1 MATQELS
8 FTGPLSL
15 VIAEGATT
23 PDPGFSGARAY
34 STTTQRVMEWRG
46 GAWISTARI
55 SVGAT
60 APSNPSV
67 GDLWVDTN

>member
-8 FTGPLSL
+8 FVGPLSL
-15 VIAEGATT
+15 AIAEGATT
-23 PDPGFSGARAY
+23 PDPGYLGTRVY

-46 GAWISTARI
+46 NAWISTARI
-55 SVGAT
+55 SVGTT